1 MTLLL
6 LAESAGAPQAPLHP
20 EDGRDQ
26 DVSLEADLARE
37 WPAETA
43 VREPGDQAELVAATH
58 PALGGDE
65 EDGRQ
70 EECGAQSHQL
80 HRDTETVLS
89 SGRELL
95 TRNLSQRVCS
105 RDTSTLDTIRQ
116 LTTPAIRTAPCPRS
130 APTS

>member
-37 WPAETA
+37 RRAETA

-70 EECGAQSHQL
+70 EEC
-80 HRDTETVLS
+80 
-89 SGRELL
+89 
-95 TRNLSQRVCS
+95 
-105 RDTSTLDTIRQ
+105 
-116 LTTPAIRTAPCPRS
+116 
-130 APTS
+130 